1 MLIFNY
7 IWTLLTLF
15 SFIFFPLQLK
25 INSFPIQFLSNS
37 LDDTI
42 VFDSIAENLSFEV
55 ANK

>member
-7 IWTLLTLF
+7 IWTLLTLV